1 VTDQT
6 MIGRVCMVTGATA
19 GLGEVTARAL
29 AERGAQVVLV
39 SRDAV
44 KGAAV
49 LERMRQQTGNAALE
63 FMPADLSSQ
72 ADIRRLVRQFTSIHP
87 RLHVLVNNAA
97 GSYSRRRESADG
109 IELTFALNH
118 LGYFLLTNLLLDTLR
133 ASAPARIVN
142 VASEVHRQV
151 SLEWDDLQARRRFN
165 GYRAYM
171 RSKLANL
178 YFTYELA
185 RRLQGT
191 GVTVY
196 AASPGLVKTNLGL
209 QDGGMD
215 AFMKRTMNVLMGVTP
230 DKGAQG
236 IIHLSTAPEVQGLTG
251 QYYVKGKFMRS
262 SDASYDQASSSRLW
276 QISAE
281 LTGLGRQSPGAR

>member
-1 VTDQT
+1 MEQS
-6 MIGRVCMVTGATA
+6 MLGKVCLVTGATA
-19 GLGEVTARAL
+19 GLGEVTAQAL

-39 SRDAV
+39 ARDTV

-49 LERMRQQTGNAALE
+49 LQRMRQQTGNAAIE

-72 ADIRRLVRQFTSIHP
+72 AEIRRLVREFTATHP

-118 LGYFLLTNLLLDTLR
+118 LGYFLLTNLLLDTLK

-151 SLEWDDLQARRRFN
+151 SLEWDDLQARQRFN

-171 RSKLANL
+171 RTKLANL
-178 YFTYELA
+178 HFTYELA

-191 GVTVY
+191 GVTVN

-215 AFMKRTMNVLMGVTP
+215 AFMKRSMNLLMGTTP
-230 DKGAQG
+230 EKGAQS
-236 IIHLSTAPEVQGLTG
+236 IICLATSPEVAGLSG

-262 SDASYDQASSSRLW
+262 SDASYDRAAAGRLW
-276 QISAE
+276 GISAD
-281 LTGLGRQSPGAR
+281 LTGLRS